1 MFAVNKDRFYP
12 NHTERKEETV
22 EQLAAGIYEFDVEQ
36 SMFFSRP
43 FFKQEK
49 FREGLVDLKGQPFDS
64 VKKRLTSFFKE
75 TTREIYRDTQ
85 TRHFI
90 GTMLYGPPGTGKTCF
105 IDLICQY
112 FAQTHDAV
120 TLRLT
125 DASNF
130 DNLGNIIKLA
140 RSNDE
145 SRMVILLMEELDKIM
160 RGGYGTHEK
169 QLIDF
174 CDGQN
179 TPSNV
184 LLIASTNHINKIPD
198 SLKNRPSRFSIAEEI
213 DAIPTAIAKQLIE
226 KLVIEKYRTRINI
239 DELAYKVTEDRITI
253 DQVKYIVLN
262 MLCDDLTV
270 EEAIL
275 KVTTKIGGVPIPND
289 EDDENE

>member
-1 MFAVNKDRFYP
+1 MFAVNKNKFYP

-22 EQLAAGIYEFDVEQ
+22 EHLAAGIYEFDVEE

-43 FFKQEK
+43 FFNQER
-49 FREGLVDLKGQPFDS
+49 FREGLIDLKGQPFDS
-64 VKKRLTSFFKE
+64 VKRRLTSFFKE

-90 GTMLYGPPGTGKTCF
+90 GCMLYGPPGTGKTCF
-105 IDLICQY
+105 IDLICQH
-112 FAQTHDAV
+112 FAQTCNAI
-120 TLRLT
+120 TLRIT
-125 DASNF
+125 DNSNF
-130 DNLGNIIKLA
+130 NTLGGIVKLA
-140 RSNDE
+140 RSNDD

-160 RGGYGTHEK
+160 HGGYGNHEK
-169 QLIDF
+169 CLIDF

-184 LLIASTNHINKIPD
+184 LLLASTNHIDKVPD

-226 KLVIEKYRTRINI
+226 KFVIEKYRNRINI

-262 MLCDDLTV
+262 MLCDDLSV

-275 KVTTKIGGVPIPND
+275 KVTTKIGGVPIPDD
-289 EDDENE
+289 EDENNE